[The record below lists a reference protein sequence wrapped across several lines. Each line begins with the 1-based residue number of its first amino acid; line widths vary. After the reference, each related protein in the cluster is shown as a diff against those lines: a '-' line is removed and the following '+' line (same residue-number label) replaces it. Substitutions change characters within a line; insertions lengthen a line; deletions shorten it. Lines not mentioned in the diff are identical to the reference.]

1 MTITNFA
8 IKREQSNDAGASTEL
23 SLLKLCRATRSKT
36 IVKLVWI
43 AEPTQERTQNQ
54 VYLNYVERQGGR
66 QNVNSEQ
73 SQDDEVG
80 LRRKLS
86 TLSSVIRNLNKNNT
100 IMKKAY
106 IAPSVEVIKV
116 AVANILANSQLPDY
130 YFGVYDSSTES
141 DARM

>member
-1 MTITNFA
+1 M
-8 IKREQSNDAGASTEL
+8 
-23 SLLKLCRATRSKT
+23 
-36 IVKLVWI
+36 
-43 AEPTQERTQNQ
+43 
-54 VYLNYVERQGGR
+54 NYVERQGGR